1 MKRPAIAAILI
12 CIVFLFTVPTTAQT
26 SAVTLSSTAP
36 TNAGTASAIAPTSAD
51 SWEPEM
57 QLNVRAVGAPRVSPD
72 GKRIVYTVSEAVTTP
87 DKSEFVTQIWLG
99 TIATKQNL
107 QITFGDKSATNPK
120 WSPDGNWIA
129 FTSNRKDNKNNLYR
143 LSLNGGEA
151 EPLTDVK
158 SGVANFE
165 WSPDGRSIAFTM
177 ADPKS
182 EEEEKNDKAKN
193 DFRWVDENL
202 KMSRLYV
209 LPVQKDASG
218 KREPRKLTTGSYNVS
233 DFDWSADSSRLAFS
247 HTKTSVANDWTTS
260 DVSIVDV
267 ASTNVTV
274 LANTPAAES
283 SPLYSGDGKS
293 IAILVSDNPP
303 RWAQTGLVQ
312 IFPAN
317 GGPPKSMV
325 ASYDGQPGLAGWSAD
340 SRRIY
345 LSESKGTG
353 TQIYALDVSANR
365 IEEIKTS
372 PAVYSA
378 VGLNR
383 SGTTF
388 GFIRQTPDTPGD
400 VFVASV
406 SDFTPVQIS
415 SANADLKTP
424 PVGRTE
430 VIRWKS
436 KDGKEIEGLLTYP
449 VGYQNGQRVP
459 LILNIHGGPTGVFQQ
474 TFIGGRGVYP
484 LATFASRGYAILRP
498 NPRGSSG
505 YGTEFRRANIK
516 DWGGGDY
523 EDLMAGVDRII
534 EMGVADPER
543 LGVMGWSY
551 GGFMTSWI
559 VTQTHRFKAASA
571 GAPVTNLMS
580 FNGTSDIPSFIPD
593 YFGGQSWEAM
603 DLYQKHSP
611 MFNVKGVTTPTIIQQ
626 GDADVRVPISQG
638 YEFYHALKEQGVPTR
653 MLVLPRQPHGPTE
666 PKMQLAA
673 MKANLEWFEKYLGGK
688 TQTQRQE

>member
-1 MKRPAIAAILI
+1 MKTSATAAILLGLL
-12 CIVFLFTVPTTAQT
+12 VLFASAITAQT
-26 SAVTLSSTAP
+26 GATAW
-36 TNAGTASAIAPTSAD
+36 D
-51 SWEPEM
+51 PEM
-57 QLNVRAVGAPRVSPD
+57 QLKVRAVGTPRVSSD
-72 GKRIVYTVSEAVTTP
+72 GKRMVYTVSEAVTTP
-87 DKSEFVTQIWLG
+87 EKSEFVSQIWMAN
-99 TIATKQNL
+99 IAAKENV
-107 QITFGDKSATNPK
+107 QITFGDKSSTNPK

-129 FTSNRKDNKNNLYR
+129 FTSNRKDNKNNLYL

-158 SGVANFE
+158 SAVTNFA

-177 ADPKS
+177 TDPKS
-182 EEEEKNDKAKN
+182 EEEDKNDKAKN

-209 LPVQKDASG
+209 LTIQKDANG
-218 KREPRKLTTGSYNVS
+218 KREPRKLTTGNYNV
-233 DFDWSADSSRLAFS
+233 DEFDWSPDSSRIAFS
-247 HTKTSVANDWTTS
+247 HSKTPVANDWTTS
-260 DVSIVDV
+260 DVSIIEV
-267 ASTNVTV
+267 ATAKVAV

-283 SPLYSGDGKS
+283 SPIYAPDGNS

-303 RWAQTGLVQ
+303 RWAQTGVIQ
-312 IFPAN
+312 VFATNATNASNIAQ
-317 GGPPKSMV
+317 PKSLI
-325 ASYDGQPGLAGWSAD
+325 ASYDGQPSIAGWSAD
-340 SRRIY
+340 GRRIY
-345 LSESKGTG
+345 FSEAKGTA
-353 TQIYALDVSANR
+353 TQIYALDVAANR

-378 VGLNR
+378 VALNR

-388 GFIRQTPDTPGD
+388 AFVRQTPDTPGD
-400 VFVASV
+400 AYVAPV
-406 SDFTPVQIS
+406 SDFSPVQIS
-415 SANADLKTP
+415 HVNADLKMP
-424 PVGRTE
+424 SVGRTE
-430 VIRWKS
+430 VIRWKA

-484 LATFASRGYAILRP
+484 LATFASRGYAMLRP

-505 YGTEFRRANIK
+505 YGTEFRRANMQ

-523 EDLMAGVDRII
+523 QDLMAGVDRVI
-534 EMGVADPER
+534 EMGVADPDR

-580 FNGTSDIPSFIPD
+580 FNGTADIPSFIPD
-593 YFGGQSWEAM
+593 YFGGQSWDVM
-603 DLYQKHSP
+603 DRYQKHSP
-611 MFNVKGVTTPTIIQQ
+611 MFNVKGVTTPTMIQQ
-626 GDADVRVPISQG
+626 GDADIRVPISQG
-638 YEFYHALKEQGVPTR
+638 YEFYNALKVQGVPTR
-653 MLVLPRQPHGPTE
+653 MLVLPRQPHGPNE

-673 MKANLEWFEKYLGGK
+673 MKANLEWFEKYLGAK
-688 TQTQRQE
+688 AQTSRN